1 MKLFLSVTVLLAFI
15 ALAASQGCEQEVNC
29 LEANGCHCATTQSP
43 LPFPD
48 TPQLVICS
56 FNDAITESAYTTYY
70 EPLFSGRMNPD
81 FYAVS
86 ATFFVPHEY
95 TDYGRVNALYRE
107 GHEIAVHSIT
117 KDPLTEYW
125 LERQLQATVDKL
137 KEEFEGQKKII
148 SRFASIPVDDI
159 SGARVPN
166 MALAGDNLFNALS
179 EIGIEYDATWNVMNG
194 YNYFPF
200 TLDYGSQVICASG
213 VCPYEWI
220 QLFPVHFGLRKPRQ
234 PCFFAPH
241 KKYESEFNVL
251 YQGNRAPMN
260 LVLSSAWFMATENS
274 LQGLQLFL
282 DHLDGLNDVYIVS
295 HKKAVEWMSNPQP
308 IGEFSSDT
316 GYQYASCT
324 ARSCTLAKGD
334 ETRYMV
340 SCVACPAVFPWLGN
354 PDGVLVG
361 QS

>member
-29 LEANGCHCATTQSP
+29 LEAIALAASQGCEQEVNCLEANGCRCATTQSP
-43 LPFPD
+43 LPLD
-48 TPQLVICS
+48 ETPQLVICS
-56 FNDAITESAYTTYY
+56 FNDAITELAYTTYY

-81 FYAVS
+81 FYPVS

-95 TDYGRVNALYRE
+95 TDYRRVNDFDYRRVNDLYRE

-125 LERQLQATVDKL
+125 LESSVSNL
-137 KEEFEGQKKII
+137 KDEFEGQMRII
-148 SRFASIPVDDI
+148 SRFANIPVDDI

-179 EIGIEYDATWNVMNG
+179 EIAKLSVPPASV
-194 YNYFPF
+194 PF

-213 VCPYEWI
+213 VCPQNTHAGMWVTPIINIMGDGVECNNLQACRVEGTAQEIANWLI
-220 QLFPVHFGLRKPRQ
+220 R
-234 PCFFAPH
+234 
-241 KKYESEFNVL
+241 EFNVL

-274 LQGLQLFL
+274 LQGL
-282 DHLDGLNDVYIVS
+282 HGN
-295 HKKAVEWMSNPQP
+295 
-308 IGEFSSDT
+308 
-316 GYQYASCT
+316 
-324 ARSCTLAKGD
+324 
-334 ETRYMV
+334 RYE
-340 SCVACPAVFPWLGN
+340 SGT
-354 PDGVLVG
+354 
-361 QS
+361 